1 MPPPGASP
9 GQWGPVPRP
18 GSDGY
23 PITGGGGSGY
33 YNPPM
38 GVQTAVDEN
47 EVRIES
53 SMTDADLFS
62 SFHDSIQASV
72 KDVAR
77 IGWPITGPKTR
88 YDLAYASWMS
98 KPGKTIRR

>member
-1 MPPPGASP
+1 
-9 GQWGPVPRP
+9 
-18 GSDGY
+18 
-23 PITGGGGSGY
+23 
-33 YNPPM
+33 M

-53 SMTDADLFS
+53 SMTAEADLFS
-62 SFHDSIQASV
+62 TFHDSIQASV

-77 IGWPITGPKTR
+77 IDWHITGPKTR